1 MTAVAAQADRL
12 EAQGAGDGAGRG
24 KRSLRIGIL
33 TLLNPWGGTTVHWGG
48 TEVHTLRFA
57 RTLAERG
64 HSVTIVGLTP
74 ETYEAYRPRVDEG
87 VTLVSR
93 PRPRSGPLGF
103 ARWLRALPRWD
114 VCILA
119 KGVFD
124 VGDADLDL
132 AARARCRT
140 YLTIEH
146 LPGAPTETRESRRH
160 FGVIPGLGLW
170 WYRERLRRFSRSLG
184 PQKIVCVSDA
194 VGRRLVGDY
203 HFPARKVVTVRNG
216 IDVERFRP
224 DKAMAAE
231 WRRRWG
237 IPPEALIVGAVGRL
251 ALMKGYDIALAAFQT
266 LIKRSPER
274 DVRFVLVGEGNYEDR
289 LRELAQAI
297 VPGGRITFSPFHDRP
312 WEPLSALDVFVMPS
326 RNEGLPLAL
335 LEAMACGCSS
345 VASDVGGIPEVL
357 SRPELGWLVPAEN
370 VGAFTAAL
378 IEAAERT
385 PEQRST
391 MGTLARQHVARNFN
405 AAVQFDALVDV
416 VESLTRPP
424 IARAPRAVE
433 ASRE

>member
-1 MTAVAAQADRL
+1 MTLVADAARL
-12 EAQGAGDGAGRG
+12 EGSGAGDTAGPGNRA
-24 KRSLRIGIL
+24 LRIGLL

-64 HSVTIVGLTP
+64 HAVTIVCLTP
-74 ETYEAYRPRVDEG
+74 ETYEAYRPRVDER
-87 VTLVSR
+87 VTLASI
-93 PRPRSGPLGF
+93 PRPRAGPLSF

-132 AARARCRT
+132 AARTRCRT
-140 YLTIEH
+140 YLTVEH
-146 LPGAPTETRESRRH
+146 LPGAPNEAKESRRH
-160 FGVIPGLGLW
+160 FGVVPGLGLW

-203 HFPARKVVTVRNG
+203 GFPARKVLTVRNG

-224 DKAMAAE
+224 DAAMAAE

-237 IPPEALIVGAVGRL
+237 IPPDALIVGAVGRL

-266 LIKRSPER
+266 LLRRAPGR
-274 DVRFVLVGEGNYEDR
+274 DVRFVLVGQGSHEHR
-289 LRELAQAI
+289 LREIAQAI

-312 WEPLSALDVFVMPS
+312 WEPLGALDVFVMPS

-335 LEAMACGCSS
+335 LEAMACECCS
-345 VASDVGGIPEVL
+345 VTSDVGGIPEVL
-357 SRPELGWLVPAEN
+357 SRPELGWVVPAED
-370 VGAFTAAL
+370 VDAFTAAL
-378 IEAAERT
+378 IEAADRT
-385 PEQRST
+385 PEQRAA
-391 MGTLARQHVARNFN
+391 MGMLARQHVVRNFN
-405 AAVQFDALVDV
+405 AAVQFNALVDV
-416 VESLTRPP
+416 VESLARPP
-424 IARAPRAVE
+424 VGREPRAVE
-433 ASRE
+433 PSRQ

>member
-1 MTAVAAQADRL
+1 MTLAAREVARLQGSDAGAIADRP
-12 EAQGAGDGAGRG
+12 
-24 KRSLRIGIL
+24 KRSLCIGLL
-33 TLLNPWGGTTVHWGG
+33 TLLNPWGGTTVQWGG

-64 HSVTIVGLTP
+64 HVVTIVCLTP
-74 ETYEAYRPRVDEG
+74 ETYEAYRPRVDES
-87 VTLVSR
+87 VALVSSPR
-93 PRPRSGPLGF
+93 PRPGPLSF

-132 AARARCRT
+132 AARTRCRT
-140 YLTIEH
+140 YLTVEH
-146 LPGAPTETRESRRH
+146 LPGAPTEAKESRRH
-160 FGVIPGLGLW
+160 FGVVPGLGLW

-203 HFPARKVVTVRNG
+203 RFPARKVVTVRNG

-224 DKAMAAE
+224 DGATAAE

-237 IPPEALIVGAVGRL
+237 IPPDALIVGAVGRL

-266 LIKRSPER
+266 LLMRSPQR
-274 DVRFVLVGEGNYEDR
+274 DVRFVLVGEGNYER
-289 LRELAQAI
+289 QLRELAQAI
-297 VPGGRITFSPFHDRP
+297 VPGGRVTFSPFYDRP
-312 WEPLSALDVFVMPS
+312 WEPLGALDVFVMPS

-335 LEAMACGCSS
+335 LEAMACGCCS

-357 SRPELGWLVPAEN
+357 SRPGLGWMVPAED
-370 VGAFTAAL
+370 VDAFTAAL
-378 IEAAERT
+378 IEAADRT
-385 PEQRST
+385 PEQRAI
-391 MGTLARQHVARNFN
+391 MGALARQHVVRHFS
-405 AAVQFDALVDV
+405 AAVQFNALADV
-416 VESLTRPP
+416 VESLARPP
-424 IARAPRAVE
+424 IARELRA
-433 ASRE
+433 AGPSRE